1 MVAYPSP
8 KALTLKGLNGTI
20 APIGA
25 AAVGVIAAAAC
36 LLISTDTLE
45 TMVWNSGIAA
55 LIPAAAPPLGGT
67 ARAVLALGVGI
78 VSAAVTWSA
87 LFLLFG
93 PGGFLAPRPRRH
105 DGVPALRRADAH
117 PDNPARRPMSAA
129 DLGTPMMEITASDR
143 NDDFFRDGFADEE
156 AVEEERTLP
165 GDLELPLAAFD
176 PAAVPAVPREP
187 VRPVAPLA
195 KPVLAPGERLDSF
208 APEPPVPPAQPQRHE
223 PVPPQTIESLLR
235 RLEEGAGRRAAR
247 A

>member
-1 MVAYPSP
+1 MVAYPRS
-8 KALTLKGLNGTI
+8 KSLTAI
-20 APIGA
+20 APLGGA
-25 AAVGVIAAAAC
+25 LAGVLVAAAC
-36 LLISTDTLE
+36 MLVPTDTLE

-55 LIPAAAPPLGGT
+55 LVPAAAPPLGFT
-67 ARAVLALGVGI
+67 ARGVLALASGI

-105 DGVPALRRADAH
+105 DGIPALRRADAH

-129 DLGTPMMEITASDR
+129 DLGTPMMEITAGDAGG
-143 NDDFFRDGFADEE
+143 DKQDAPARDWFADD
-156 AVEEERTLP
+156 AVPDAERNLP
-165 GDLELPLAAFD
+165 GDLDLPLAAFD
-176 PAAVPAVPREP
+176 PAAVLAVPREP

-195 KPVLAPGERLDSF
+195 KPGLAPGERLETF
-208 APEPPVPPAQPQRHE
+208 EPEPSVPPAEPQRHE
-223 PVPPQTIESLLR
+223 PVAPQTIESLLR